1 MMQPCMLMRSMQCY
15 IKNPNLICEG
25 MLIRRKSSAPAGPE
39 SMVRLVLPQLS
50 NIICS
55 ICFMSASEEPFTHF
69 DSWKEVRQWYSRKEI
84 NI

>member
-1 MMQPCMLMRSMQCY
+1 
-15 IKNPNLICEG
+15 
-25 MLIRRKSSAPAGPE
+25 MLIRRESSAQAGPE
-39 SMVRLVLPQLS
+39 SPAGLVRLQLS

-55 ICFMSASEEPFTHF
+55 ICFMSVSEEPFTHF